1 MVQRMSIEIFVQGPS
16 GKSDIT
22 RGYGVAI
29 FVIVQHAKQF
39 AVKSFMSLSMLSQYN
54 FSLRK
59 SFDFVLLTCLNY
71 L

>member
-16 GKSDIT
+16 LKSDIT

-39 AVKSFMSLSMLSQYN
+39 AV
-54 FSLRK
+54 
-59 SFDFVLLTCLNY
+59 
-71 L
+71 

>member
-39 AVKSFMSLSMLSQYN
+39 AV
-54 FSLRK
+54 
-59 SFDFVLLTCLNY
+59 
-71 L
+71 